1 MIWENNQSLFS
12 LLVVNFIYAHY
23 TYISFYKVEHA
34 LLTMTVI
41 AGNNQ
46 VVMMAGD
53 RLTKTLVN
61 EEVAKVSWQRRPLIK
76 MTRMYDKQTGRQR
89 KSGGSSDICRNPAD
103 FLL

>member
-12 LLVVNFIYAHY
+12 LLVVNF
-23 TYISFYKVEHA
+23 TYFSFYKVKHA

-61 EEVAKVSWQRRPLIK
+61 EEVAKVS
-76 MTRMYDKQTGRQR
+76 
-89 KSGGSSDICRNPAD
+89 
-103 FLL
+103 